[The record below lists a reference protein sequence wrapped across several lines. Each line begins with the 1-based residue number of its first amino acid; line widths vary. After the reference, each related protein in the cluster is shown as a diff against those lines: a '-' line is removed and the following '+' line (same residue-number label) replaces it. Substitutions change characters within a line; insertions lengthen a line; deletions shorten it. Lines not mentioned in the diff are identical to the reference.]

1 MNKKPTKKQIAARR
15 AFARAAKE
23 GRLKK
28 GAKLGTRKNPAKTS
42 RAMSGAN
49 ARKRKEARG
58 RKTASSLYTAR
69 KAKTP
74 RFYVV
79 ARVKD
84 GDSYA
89 FQYYDGNRTFLD
101 TKRGAKR
108 YATKRDAMEIAR
120 GILPRLPVRVLDLRI
135 EKA

>member
-1 MNKKPTKKQIAARR
+1 
-15 AFARAAKE
+15 
-23 GRLKK
+23 
-28 GAKLGTRKNPAKTS
+28 
-42 RAMSGAN
+42 MSGAN